1 MIFFSN
7 KIFFLHTVYFDKFQ
21 HLYFLKL
28 SMHLTGIYCYISYNN
43 DAIMTVTAIT
53 PHFIVRQMF
62 RYKSKGEI
70 IVYRNI
76 YM

>member
-1 MIFFSN
+1 
-7 KIFFLHTVYFDKFQ
+7 
-21 HLYFLKL
+21 
-28 SMHLTGIYCYISYNN
+28 MHLTGIYCYISYNN

-76 YM
+76 YMWIAICENSLDIKNEQIS